1 MHTYIYVY
9 IRCILFTLFRHLF
22 LYVLAYRRT
31 LNAFSILSLFLTFLP
46 FFSSP
51 HHNANNVQ
59 LQRSYY
65 GFKVIHENSY
75 SPLHTYSD
83 THTQTHTPCELVTH
97 TITYIAMLLLTE
109 LLWRS
114 RTIPQNATLC
124 VELPRAYAIS
134 SRHLSTTVSY
144 ETFGICVPS
153 PSNKCIRAHNRER
166 KKKNRIPQGLCAFLG
181 WDKSGWK
188 EKNQ

>member
-1 MHTYIYVY
+1 MHTYIYM
-9 IRCILFTLFRHLF
+9 CIFDVLSLLFFGTYFFMCLLIEEHKTHSPF
-22 LYVLAYRRT
+22 
-31 LNAFSILSLFLTFLP
+31 SLFLTFLP

-124 VELPRAYAIS
+124 VELPRAYVIS

-166 KKKNRIPQGLCAFLG
+166 KKKIGSLKACVHF
-181 WDKSGWK
+181 
-188 EKNQ
+188 

>member
-1 MHTYIYVY
+1 MHTYIYM
-9 IRCILFTLFRHLF
+9 CIFD
-22 LYVLAYRRT
+22 V
-31 LNAFSILSLFLTFLP
+31 LSLLFFGTYFFMCLLIEEHKTHSPFSLSFSRFFHFALLLTTMQIMFNCREAIMDSRSFMKILTLP
-46 FFSSP
+46 STHIP
-51 HHNANNVQ
+51 
-59 LQRSYY
+59 
-65 GFKVIHENSY
+65 
-75 SPLHTYSD
+75 

-114 RTIPQNATLC
+114 RTIPQNATLF

-134 SRHLSTTVSY
+134 SRRLSTTVSY

-166 KKKNRIPQGLCAFLG
+166 KQKNRIPQGLCAFLG